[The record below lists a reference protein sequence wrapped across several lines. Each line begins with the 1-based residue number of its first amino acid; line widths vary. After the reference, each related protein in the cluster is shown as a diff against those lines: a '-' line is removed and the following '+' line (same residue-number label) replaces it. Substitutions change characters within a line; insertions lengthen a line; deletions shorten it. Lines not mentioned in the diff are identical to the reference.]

1 ETLAALRRIARDPST
16 KAVVFRTGGVPL
28 GLARA
33 EELRAGIEDLRGSG
47 KKVLFYLESGG
58 DLEYSVALSADRIYA
73 APQAVLLVNG
83 FAATALFAAAGLDK
97 LGVKAEFFR
106 VGAYKNALALFT
118 RTGVPAEQ
126 AEVESTR
133 LADMY

>member
-1 ETLAALRRIARDPST
+1 GPLALVLGATARDPLAETLALRRMAQNPST
-16 KAVVFRTGGVPL
+16 KAVVLRTGGMPL

-33 EELRAGIEDLRGSG
+33 EELRAGIEDLRASG

-83 FAATALFAAAGLDK
+83 FAATALFAAAGL
-97 LGVKAEFFR
+97 
-106 VGAYKNALALFT
+106 
-118 RTGVPAEQ
+118 
-126 AEVESTR
+126 
-133 LADMY
+133 